1 MQPQAGPPA
10 NRLLRDARRGH
21 QGLLGGPRLHGSLL
35 FVWPGHGPGWPGRGS
50 RFPPGSFLVRVCP
63 TLLRQIL
70 FKLTILLKCPSSAC
84 RLDSSPRRQK
94 PSGERA
100 LSFLPP
106 RTPSFLPLSSGW
118 GGKGYFPG
126 SSKAPFL
133 LPPCGDFPVSKK
145 ARRDTTC
152 PSAPRF
158 PLAPTRS
165 FLQRHQHLQNTET
178 SVREQGKD
186 SRTNKHRAK
195 GKRKERWS
203 QEGSCRGSLSVARNV
218 SLQTHQV
225 RRLVPSVGPALG
237 I

>member
-133 LPPCGDFPVSKK
+133 LPPAGTSLYQKKPEGTQHVPQRRVSLWLRPDLSCKDISIFKTQRPVYVNKERIPVPIETGQK
-145 ARRDTTC
+145 GKERRDG
-152 PSAPRF
+152 PRRGAAEAP
-158 PLAPTRS
+158 
-165 FLQRHQHLQNTET
+165 
-178 SVREQGKD
+178 
-186 SRTNKHRAK
+186 
-195 GKRKERWS
+195 
-203 QEGSCRGSLSVARNV
+203 
-218 SLQTHQV
+218 
-225 RRLVPSVGPALG
+225 
-237 I
+237 